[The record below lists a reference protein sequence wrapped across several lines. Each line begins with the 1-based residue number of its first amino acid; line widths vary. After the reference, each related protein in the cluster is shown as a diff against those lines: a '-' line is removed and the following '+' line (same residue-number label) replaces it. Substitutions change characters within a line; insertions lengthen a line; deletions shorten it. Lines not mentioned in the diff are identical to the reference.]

1 FGALAI
7 TVFVM
12 DRARPSVAEA
22 MARALRLFPVY
33 VVLSAGVAI
42 VAFLGMLALVVPG
55 LWIAGRAML
64 IAPSLV
70 EEGTQPPGPVMQS
83 LRLTRGNGLLVAG

>member
-1 FGALAI
+1 FTWAGANAPVMLAGVASSLFGALAI

-70 EEGTQPPGPVMQS
+70 EE
-83 LRLTRGNGLLVAG
+83 